1 LAPYGGT
8 SQAMTDLVVECKAR
22 GLMPFANFNRM
33 HVVPPCTITVE
44 EAEAGLAILD
54 DVFTI
59 IDKYYEG

>member
-1 LAPYGGT
+1 
-8 SQAMTDLVVECKAR
+8 MTDLVVECKAR

-59 IDKYYEG
+59 IDKYYTG

>member
-1 LAPYGGT
+1 
-8 SQAMTDLVVECKAR
+8 
-22 GLMPFANFNRM
+22 MPFTNFNRM
-33 HVVPPCTITVE
+33 HVVPPCTVTVE